1 MCPIL
6 QLTINTQK
14 FTMKV
19 RKSRMSAFEELKV
32 WCEKHNIS
40 CEFWE
45 SDYSSNLCARFCDD
59 VLIFDKNG
67 KFLTID

>member
-1 MCPIL
+1 M
-6 QLTINTQK
+6 T
-14 FTMKV
+14 
-19 RKSRMSAFEELKV
+19 AYEELKAC
-32 WCEKHNIS
+32 CEKHNIS

-67 KFLTID
+67 KFLYLE